1 MAAVLAACSR
11 PQQAVDPAPGP
22 ATSTVRAPADELS
35 LSGRVTAVYGD
46 HVFTVG
52 SGREQVNVVVARR
65 VPVSVGS
72 EVEVSGR
79 VRTFRRAE
87 LEAELGID
95 LAGVDSLERQS
106 CLVATTARVH

>member
-1 MAAVLAACSR
+1 M
-11 PQQAVDPAPGP
+11 DPAPGTV
-22 ATSTVRAPADELS
+22 TSTARVPADELS
-35 LSGRVTAVYGD
+35 LSGRVTALYGD

-95 LAGVDSLERQS
+95 LGPGVDALESRS
-106 CLVATTARVH
+106 CLVATTARVQ